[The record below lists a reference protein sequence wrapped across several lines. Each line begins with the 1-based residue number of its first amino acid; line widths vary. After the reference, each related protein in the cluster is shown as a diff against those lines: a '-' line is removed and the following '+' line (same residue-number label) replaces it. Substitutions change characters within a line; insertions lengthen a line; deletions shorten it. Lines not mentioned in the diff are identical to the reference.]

1 MALRPL
7 RILCFGDS
15 LTAGYTQD
23 GLQYHPYL
31 HVLRRQLR
39 DAFPGLEVDIEEDG
53 MDGGLTQHFSGRLR
67 TLYRERGTPQDT
79 IFDWV
84 IVLGGTNDLAIN
96 ARPEAIFENLERTWA
111 FAKMRKTKVLALT
124 VPDLAILTRPGGPV
138 NRVNERRNEL
148 NNMILGYTSQNF
160 YAFDFQKTFSYAN
173 MPADDRKRFWD
184 DAVHFSPAGYDR
196 MGELVAD
203 SLINILK
210 AEEHAA
216 AGPEPTTLS
225 TVRPRKRK
233 MFRDD
238 DVNFDEE
245 KLGPDELRHGY
256 IVVRRADLD

>member
-1 MALRPL
+1 
-7 RILCFGDS
+7 
-15 LTAGYTQD
+15 
-23 GLQYHPYL
+23 
-31 HVLRRQLR
+31 
-39 DAFPGLEVDIEEDG
+39 
-53 MDGGLTQHFSGRLR
+53 
-67 TLYRERGTPQDT
+67 
-79 IFDWV
+79 
-84 IVLGGTNDLAIN
+84 
-96 ARPEAIFENLERTWA
+96 
-111 FAKMRKTKVLALT
+111 
-124 VPDLAILTRPGGPV
+124 
-138 NRVNERRNEL
+138 
-148 NNMILGYTSQNF
+148 
-160 YAFDFQKTFSYAN
+160 
-173 MPADDRKRFWD
+173 MPAEDRKRFWD

-203 SLINILK
+203 SLIGILK